1 MILIFDD
8 DDANAEMIRD
18 FVYDDC
24 DTGLIPVV
32 HEHEHGTARLLVDP
46 SGRVVASFPDE
57 PGLAHAFAALTAA
70 PALLKW
76 LWGRNVRA
84 ENQWRQLLAERDEL
98 RAENAQLWTS
108 IHSCR
113 APHVDAVPR
122 SDFADPATD
131 EEHTR

>member
-1 MILIFDD
+1 MNLIYDD
-8 DDANAEMIRD
+8 DDANIEMIRD

-32 HEHEHGTARLLVDP
+32 HEHDSGTVRLLVDR

-70 PALLKW
+70 PALLEW
-76 LWGRNVRA
+76 LWCRNVRT
-84 ENQWRQLLAERDEL
+84 ENAWRCLLNERDAL
-98 RAENAQLWTS
+98 TADNARLWHS
-108 IHSCR
+108 IRHCER
-113 APHVDAVPR
+113 RHEDAAPP
-122 SDFADPATD
+122 SDFADPTTD